1 MNDMQNINGQTGY
14 VASKEMVR
22 RSDYYS
28 LLQAAKE
35 GDVIKIKRGLYASEE
50 ELSKLMIDTDKV
62 VPGGVLCLYSAWFIH
77 HLSTQIP
84 TEHCLAVRRG
94 RKIVLPDYPPV
105 KLYWWAE
112 SAYST
117 GIIEME
123 IEEFSVKVYDME
135 KSVCDAVRFRNKI
148 GIDVCSEIVHAYL
161 GKRERNID
169 KLMKYANVLRVGKTM
184 KTYLEILL

>member
-1 MNDMQNINGQTGY
+1 
-14 VASKEMVR
+14 
-22 RSDYYS
+22 
-28 LLQAAKE
+28 
-35 GDVIKIKRGLYASEE
+35 
-50 ELSKLMIDTDKV
+50 
-62 VPGGVLCLYSAWFIH
+62 
-77 HLSTQIP
+77 
-84 TEHCLAVRRG
+84 
-94 RKIVLPDYPPV
+94 VLPDYPPV

-184 KTYLEILL
+184 KSYHEILL